1 MGQAGTP
8 TDYKLLKH
16 PDKFDDADWDERPTR
31 EVKIAAPF
39 HIGATEVTLGQY
51 RKFAPKHRGGRG
63 DSDEAA
69 RGVSWHDAV
78 KFCEWLSE
86 REKKTYRLP
95 TEAEWEYAC
104 RAGTTTL
111 FHTGEALPAGH
122 SVWYRESGFLD
133 RYFPGGK
140 LPAEYRYSDDEP
152 KLPVAQTQANAW
164 GLYDM
169 HGNVAEWCHDW

>member
-1 MGQAGTP
+1 MIDAILRPAKFLTPAIVAVALSWFATDEAQAAEAITNSLGMRLVPVPAGSFTMGQAGPP

-86 REKKTYRLP
+86 REKKT
-95 TEAEWEYAC
+95 
-104 RAGTTTL
+104 
-111 FHTGEALPAGH
+111 
-122 SVWYRESGFLD
+122 
-133 RYFPGGK
+133 
-140 LPAEYRYSDDEP
+140 
-152 KLPVAQTQANAW
+152 
-164 GLYDM
+164 
-169 HGNVAEWCHDW
+169 